1 MDKISIKNVNLFLLI
16 VLPLTFTIVTPYCH
30 ILMFIIIQAWTGRN
44 DLKLR
49 DFLYFRKTKISIILL
64 SVLIGALLALIFF
77 FEHFYFQFAIESIG
91 KTKLSLSL
99 SFLWFIFV
107 FCILGPPVEELLFR
121 GVLYNF
127 YKKKGILPAIILSSV
142 IFSMLHF
149 NLYGIVSIFI
159 IGVFLALLYEI
170 TQCFWVPVLVH
181 SSVNTIHSL
190 LAVEPIAIFLKA
202 FLYWLHG
209 GNVWIFRIKLLFT
222 SIVLCILALLVM
234 FLIMRIN
241 GNNIFQGK
249 GFKNLILINR
259 DGDDPLID
267 KYLISVFIISICMI
281 LYGLCFLT

>member
-1 MDKISIKNVNLFLLI
+1 
-16 VLPLTFTIVTPYCH
+16 
-30 ILMFIIIQAWTGRN
+30 MFIIIQAWAGRN

-64 SVLIGALLALIFF
+64 SVLVGALLALIYF
-77 FEHFYFQFAIESIG
+77 FEHFYFQFAIESLG

-142 IFSMLHF
+142 FFSMLHF
-149 NLYGIVSIFI
+149 DLYRIASIFI

-170 TQCFWVPVLVH
+170 TQCFWIPVLVH
-181 SSVNTIHSL
+181 SSVNTIHGFL
-190 LAVEPIAIFLKA
+190 VVEPIAIFLKA
-202 FLYWLHG
+202 FLYWMHG
-209 GNVWIFRIKLLFT
+209 GNVWIFRVKLLFI
-222 SIVLCILALLVM
+222 SFVLCILAILVM
-234 FLIMRIN
+234 LLLMRIS
-241 GNNIFQGK
+241 GNNVFQGK
-249 GFKNLILINR
+249 GFNNLRLINR
-259 DGDDPLID
+259 DEDDPLID